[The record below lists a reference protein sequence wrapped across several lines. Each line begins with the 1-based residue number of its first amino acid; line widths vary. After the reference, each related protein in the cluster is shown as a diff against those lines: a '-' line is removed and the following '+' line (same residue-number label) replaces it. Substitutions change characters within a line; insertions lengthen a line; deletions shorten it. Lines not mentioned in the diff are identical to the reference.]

1 MAFAVTINRVI
12 ENPGARLHSLGL
24 VRKMEIPETELDP
37 VYDELDRDRGQHES
51 HQPSQDAHPRLAEP
65 ALDQRSRREHDVS
78 DYRGQHDRDV
88 DGDGRGRR
96 FRARG
101 GHQAGG
107 DRAGSRQHRHAER
120 HDTDVVL
127 LDPLCRLDSG
137 LALLAAAR
145 LDHVEGVEANEHTP
159 RDFERAD
166 GDAEDLEDDAAARGE
181 RDERDRAGPRPS
193 AREHAPLLR
202 RVAHRHRQERG
213 DDRERIHDEQDRRED
228 QDELDRPL
236 GHRTARSSPVRM
248 RRIFAVGAGRSR
260 SWARTRLYLPAS
272 KRIVRGLPSRTTS
285 TTTSALRL
293 IVRTAAVTSVPS
305 MTGRRLIRTSSSPV
319 RRPARSAALP
329 GAATAR
335 QRPPCTAGGIEP
347 TRASTSGASVNTTS
361 QPAERRYSSQGI
373 SVTPLT

>member
-1 MAFAVTINRVI
+1 
-12 ENPGARLHSLGL
+12 
-24 VRKMEIPETELDP
+24 MEIPETELDP
-37 VYDELDRDRGQHES
+37 VHDELNRDRGQHES

-65 ALDQRSRREHDVS
+65 ALSQRSRREHEVG
-78 DYRGQHDRDV
+78 DYRGQPER
-88 DGDGRGRR
+88 DGDGGGRSRG

-101 GHQAGG
+101 EHHDRR
-107 DRAGSRQHRHAER
+107 DRARSRQHRHAER

-193 AREHAPLLR
+193 ARDHAPLLR
-202 RVAHRHRQERG
+202 RGAHRHRQERG
-213 DDRERIHDEQDRRED
+213 DDRVRIHDEQDRRED

-260 SWARTRLYLPAS
+260 SWARTRLYPPAS

-319 RRPARSAALP
+319 RRPARSPALP
-329 GAATAR
+329 PAATPSPRAPLTAR
-335 QRPPCTAGGIEP
+335 GVQT
-347 TRASTSGASVNTTS
+347 TSASTSGASVNITY
-361 QPAERRYSSQGI
+361 QPADRRYSSQGI